1 MKKTLLILISGIAI
15 SVNVVWAA
23 GAPNG
28 TPNGTRIVTAA
39 GAHPTAVQTGASA
52 VAAHPAAQAKM
63 DAAMAANPAA
73 NSIMLDVQKAGG
85 YTPAPV
91 PKD

>member
-23 GAPNG
+23 GA
-28 TPNGTRIVTAA
+28 PNGTRIVTAA

-63 DAAMAANPAA
+63 DAAMVANPAA

-85 YTPAPV
+85 YTPAPA